1 MFRIKVPAT
10 TANMGPG
17 FDSFGMALGISNVF
31 EFEEID
37 KGFEF
42 YIEGKETDIAIEDNL
57 IFNTLFQVLNKYNYS
72 FRGIKL
78 NISECP
84 VPLSRGLGSSATC
97 IVAAVLA
104 ANILMDGKMTQEE
117 IIEEIVQAEGH
128 PDNVVPALL
137 GGMVVSMMAD
147 EKVIYSEV
155 KVPDNISF
163 VVMIPN
169 FKTSTEEAREVLP
182 EKYTRE
188 ECVYNHSRTAML
200 VNAFNT
206 GKLDN
211 LRLFMMDKIHQE
223 YRKKLITNS
232 DLIFEK
238 SKEFGA
244 LAEFVSG
251 SGSTLISIIKNDD
264 CDFIDKM
271 TEFLSGLDDEWK
283 IIKLKPDYEGATLFK
298 CEV

>member
-1 MFRIKVPAT
+1 MFKIKVPAT

-17 FDSFGMALGISNVF
+17 FDSFGMALGINNVF

-42 YIEGKETDIAIEDNL
+42 YIEGKETDILIEDNL
-57 IFNTLFQVLNKYNYS
+57 IFDTLFQVLNKYEYS
-72 FRGIKL
+72 YRGIKI

-104 ANILMDGKMTQEE
+104 ANVLMDGKMTKEE
-117 IIEEIVQAEGH
+117 IVEEIVQAEGH
-128 PDNVVPALL
+128 PDNVVPAFL
-137 GGMVVSMMAD
+137 GGMVVSMMASG
-147 EKVIYSEV
+147 KVIYSQV
-155 KVPDNISF
+155 KVPESISF
-163 VVMIPN
+163 VVMIPD

-188 ECVYNHSRTAML
+188 QCVYNHSRTAML

-206 GKLDN
+206 EKLDN
-211 LRLFMMDKIHQE
+211 LRLVMMDKVHQE
-223 YRKKLITNS
+223 YRKKLINNA
-232 DLIFEK
+232 DLIFNK

-271 TEFLSGLDDEWK
+271 AEVLNDLEDEWK
-283 IIKLKPDYEGATLFK
+283 IIKLQPDYEGATLF
-298 CEV
+298 